1 MTKEVSVPATNCTE
15 EVVCDSEMH
24 STMGQMGADGVM
36 GKMGTM
42 DNSGESTMGT
52 SSNGGM
58 TAGTIIH
65 KRTTGF
71 NRVQNK
77 RLFPRS
83 SHIPPSFKRP
93 MAKRTGPSLL
103 QIWTYAR
110 RNIVDSQQYKQIVHD
125 FKVHLADIT
134 FQYDQHR
141 KQFPARFSR
150 FSQDEVRMN
159 ILDNERH
166 YEVCRAQIHAWDAL
180 FHHWPSQFKRFIRDC
195 DWQYQK
201 IFPEVSPNGGC
212 VIMSTTFFPYADCRW
227 AELHDQYMKIIPP
240 QFKAFFGV
248 FMETSA
254 SY

>member
-1 MTKEVSVPATNCTE
+1 MESCRTSAATF
-15 EVVCDSEMH
+15 H
-24 STMGQMGADGVM
+24 
-36 GKMGTM
+36 
-42 DNSGESTMGT
+42 
-52 SSNGGM
+52 
-58 TAGTIIH
+58 
-65 KRTTGF
+65 
-71 NRVQNK
+71 
-77 RLFPRS
+77 
-83 SHIPPSFKRP
+83 
-93 MAKRTGPSLL
+93 
-103 QIWTYAR
+103 AR
-110 RNIVDSQQYKQIVHD
+110 RNIVDSARYAQIVKD
-125 FKVHLADIT
+125 FRVHLADIT

-159 ILDNERH
+159 ILEDERH

-180 FHHWPSQFKRFIRDC
+180 FHHWPKQFKRFIRDC

-227 AELHDQYMKIIPP
+227 AELHDEYMKVIPP

>member
-1 MTKEVSVPATNCTE
+1 MTKKVSVPATNCTE

-24 STMGQMGADGVM
+24 STMGQMGADGAM

-52 SSNGGM
+52 SSNGSNGGRKQEIRRTRGFSRM
-58 TAGTIIH
+58 QD
-65 KRTTGF
+65 KR
-71 NRVQNK
+71 R
-77 RLFPRS
+77 R
-83 SHIPPSFKRP
+83 IPPSFKVQQMKRP

-110 RNIVDSQQYKQIVHD
+110 RNIVDSPQYKQIVHD
-125 FKVHLADIT
+125 FKTHLADIT

-141 KQFPARFSR
+141 AQFPSHIAHYSPEE
-150 FSQDEVRMN
+150 SRMN
-159 ILDNERH
+159 ILEDERH

-180 FHHWPSQFKRFIRDC
+180 FHHWPKQFVRFIRDC
-195 DWQYQK
+195 DWQYKK

-227 AELHDQYMKIIPP
+227 AELHDEYMKVIPP